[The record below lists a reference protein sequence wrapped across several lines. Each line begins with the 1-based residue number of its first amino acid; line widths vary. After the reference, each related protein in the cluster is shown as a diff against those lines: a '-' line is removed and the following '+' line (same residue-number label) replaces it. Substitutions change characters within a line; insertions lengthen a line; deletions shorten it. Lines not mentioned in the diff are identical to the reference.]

1 MTRLEESD
9 LKMGNDKGPP
19 VVQKFSCAKFWN
31 YMRSYGAFGKVVE
44 HLNMIR
50 IMEKWHM
57 FEVIYRREAIYTKGD
72 KRYSIELRTKNANEN
87 YGLWRL
93 LLRDTEVKK

>member
-1 MTRLEESD
+1 
-9 LKMGNDKGPP
+9 
-19 VVQKFSCAKFWN
+19 
-31 YMRSYGAFGKVVE
+31 
-44 HLNMIR
+44 
-50 IMEKWHM
+50 M

-72 KRYSIELRTKNANEN
+72 KRYSIELRTKNANEY